1 MMVNGEE
8 RGNGVVCG
16 DVACCGSG
24 FGPCAVHPQKGV
36 EIKCKEKTL
45 NTEEFLL
52 LFLYKD
58 MRLFIRDPMVCRNM

>member
-24 FGPCAVHPQKGV
+24 FGICAVHPQKGV
-36 EIKCKEKTL
+36 EINLVL
-45 NTEEFLL
+45 NTEVHFVVPAHGHET
-52 LFLYKD
+52 
-58 MRLFIRDPMVCRNM
+58 IRDL